1 MCALSG
7 VWDRQVSRWAR
18 YSGYILHFLMTMSIY
33 FEAGSC
39 SNVNDFDNIN
49 QFLTANLLSK
59 EEGKDQKSIQSNTTH
74 HTGHHMG
81 K

>member
-1 MCALSG
+1 MCTVRCLGQAG
-7 VWDRQVSRWAR
+7 VTLGKLLRVYFA
-18 YSGYILHFLMTMSIY
+18 FLMTMSVY

-39 SNVNDFDNIN
+39 SNVNDFNNIN